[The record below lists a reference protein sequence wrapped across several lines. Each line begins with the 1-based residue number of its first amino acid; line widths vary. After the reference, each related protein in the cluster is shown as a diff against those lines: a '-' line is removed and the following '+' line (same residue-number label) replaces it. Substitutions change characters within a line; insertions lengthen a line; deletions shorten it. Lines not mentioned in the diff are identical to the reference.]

1 MKIYTYLQKMY
12 DMLAGPFFLHF
23 SLLLFNF
30 FCRLW
35 YVSGGDDSRVF
46 GCLLPKHAIV
56 HVSKASHTHTNSNR
70 VTGSSSAI
78 FRNSHVFR
86 EKNAGRYCIYL
97 SHLNK
102 WCEIVSCKSKK
113 KLWWN
118 FHLQFWTLTRDVSS
132 FLLHTK
138 KVSIL
143 IVIETFYTRIL
154 FYV

>member
-1 MKIYTYLQKMY
+1 MY

-56 HVSKASHTHTNSNR
+56 YVSKASHTHTNSNR

-102 WCEIVSCKSKK
+102 RCEIVSCKSKK
-113 KLWWN
+113 KNLMEFSFAILN
-118 FHLQFWTLTRDVSS
+118 FDSRS
-132 FLLHTK
+132 FIFPPPHQKSFHTDCYRNILY
-138 KVSIL
+138 SIL
-143 IVIETFYTRIL
+143 ILCIMHNVY
-154 FYV
+154 